1 LSGDRRKVMEGE
13 IQKLLD
19 ALADLRKKAN
29 VNVVFGKP
37 VTAEGRTVIPV
48 AEVAYD
54 FEMGIEEEAVE
65 DGAEVGSGGSGGMNV
80 RPVAVVEVTPE
91 STWVKPV
98 IDEQKL
104 ALAGALLIGWAV
116 FWVVRAL
123 IKIFGQRD

>member
-1 LSGDRRKVMEGE
+1 MEE
-13 IQKLLD
+13 QIQELLD
-19 ALADLRKKAN
+19 ALADLRKKAD
-29 VNVVFGKP
+29 VNAVFGKP
-37 VTAEGRTVIPV
+37 VIADGRTVIPV

-65 DGAEVGSGGSGGMNV
+65 GSTEGEGGGSGGMSV

-91 STWVKPV
+91 STVVKPV
-98 IDEQKL
+98 VDEQKL

-123 IKIFGQRD
+123 VRIFGKQG

>member
-1 LSGDRRKVMEGE
+1 METE

-19 ALADLRKKAN
+19 ALTDLRKRAH
-29 VNVVFGKP
+29 VDAVFGKP
-37 VTAEGRTVIPV
+37 VIADGRTVIPV

-65 DGAEVGSGGSGGMNV
+65 GGAEGGSGGSGGMSV

-91 STWVKPV
+91 GTVVKSV
-98 IDEQKL
+98 VDEQKL

-123 IKIFGQRD
+123 VRIFGKQG

>member
-1 LSGDRRKVMEGE
+1 METE

-19 ALADLRKKAN
+19 ALADLRKRAN
-29 VNVVFGKP
+29 VDAVFGKP
-37 VTAEGRTVIPV
+37 VIADGRTVIPV

-54 FEMGIEEEAVE
+54 FEIGIEEEAVP
-65 DGAEVGSGGSGGMNV
+65 DGAEGEGGGSGGMNV

-91 STWVKPV
+91 STAVKPIV
-98 IDEQKL
+98 DEQKL

-123 IKIFGQRD
+123 VRIFGKQE